1 MLKENKIPTVSFFSF
16 LKHASKIV
24 KNPLPFHHKNFEAKG
39 DTFRLKLGAKNSV
52 IFSRNPE
59 FALYALQKNQRN
71 YTKSKIQTKDLS
83 KYVGKG
89 LLTSEG
95 ELWKKQRRLIQPA
108 FHKKQLEQLLDTVLE
123 AIQIEIQHIT
133 PHAPIDIFPI
143 LNDLAFQT
151 VVKALFRTEID
162 VKVIKRL
169 QYITEAAQQMLV
181 KELRQ
186 PFKALYFKYGG
197 PIQKH
202 IDLTIEA
209 REILK
214 GLVDARR
221 ASGTKQNDLLDM
233 LLDARYEDGTAM
245 EEAQLLDEILILF
258 VAGHETT
265 SNSLTFTLQLLAKH
279 PDIQERVYEE
289 CAGVYAEQSRST
301 KANTDSL
308 LPYIKHCVYTKQVIE
323 ESMRLYPPAYFID
336 RVNIEEDVFDDVTI
350 PKGSNLLFSVIEIH
364 KHNDFWENPH
374 TFNPDRFADNA
385 GMKHKAYFPF
395 GAGPRMCIG
404 NNFAMYEMVLAVTE
418 IIQQYKIKPK
428 ETPIEIKPLI
438 TLKPQNA
445 VLEFIPR

>member
-1 MLKENKIPTVSFFSF
+1 VKEKTIPTVSFFSF
-16 LKHASKIV
+16 LKHANKIV
-24 KNPLPFHHKNFEAKG
+24 KNPLPFHNKNFEAKG
-39 DTFRLKLGAKNSV
+39 DTFRLRLGARNSV
-52 IFSRNPE
+52 VFSRNPE

-71 YTKSKIQTKDLS
+71 YTKSQIQTKDLS

-123 AIQIEIQHIT
+123 AIQIEIRHIT
-133 PHAPIDIFPI
+133 PNTPIDIFPI

-162 VKVIKRL
+162 IKVIKRL

-197 PIQKH
+197 PIRKH

-214 GLVDARR
+214 GLVQQRR
-221 ASGTKQNDLLDM
+221 ASGDRQHDLLDM

-245 EEAQLLDEILILF
+245 EESQLLDEILILF

-265 SNSLTFTLQLLAKH
+265 SNALTFTLQLLAKH
-279 PDIQERVYEE
+279 PDIQEKVYEE
-289 CAGVYAEQSRST
+289 CAFA

-308 LPYIKHCVYTKQVIE
+308 LSFIKHCEYTKQVLE
-323 ESMRLYPPAYFID
+323 EAMRLYPPAYFID
-336 RVNIEEDVFDDVTI
+336 RVNIEEDEFDGMTI
-350 PKGSNLLFSVIEIH
+350 PKASNLLFSVIEIH
-364 KHNDFWENPH
+364 KHIDFWEDPE

-418 IIQQYKIKPK
+418 IIQQYKIKKK

-445 VLEFIPR
+445 ILECIPR

>member
-1 MLKENKIPTVSFFSF
+1 MKENVIPTVPFFKF
-16 LKHASKIV
+16 LANANKIV
-24 KNPLPFHHKNFEAKG
+24 KNPLPFHHKNFEEKG

-59 FALYALQKNQRN
+59 FARYTLQKNQRN

-89 LLTSEG
+89 LLTAEG

-123 AIQIEIQHIT
+123 VIREEIVHIV
-133 PHAPIDIFPI
+133 PNASIDIFSI
-143 LNDLAFQT
+143 LNDLAFQA
-151 VVKALFRTEID
+151 VAKALFKSEID
-162 VKVIKRL
+162 ASFINRL
-169 QYITEAAQQMLV
+169 QHITEAAQQMLV

-197 PIQKH
+197 AIKKH
-202 IDLTIEA
+202 INLTVEA

-214 GLVDARR
+214 KLVDQRR
-221 ASGTKQNDLLDM
+221 ESGDRPGDLLDM

-245 EEAQLLDEILILF
+245 EESQLLDEILILF

-265 SNSLTFTLQLLAKH
+265 SNALTFTLQLLAKH
-279 PDIQERVYEE
+279 PDIQEKVYKE
-289 CAGVYAEQSRST
+289 YAFA
-301 KANTDSL
+301 KANTTSSL
-308 LPYIKHCVYTKQVIE
+308 DFIKSCEYTKLVIE

-336 RVNIEEDVFDDVTI
+336 RVNLEEDMFDGVTI
-350 PKGSNLLFSVIEIH
+350 PKESNLLFSVIEIH
-364 KHNDFWENPH
+364 KHKDFWEDPEV
-374 TFNPDRFADNA
+374 FNPDRFANNA

-404 NNFAMYEMVLAVTE
+404 NNFAMYEMVLAITE
-418 IIQQYKIKPK
+418 IVKHYKIKKK

-438 TLKPQNA
+438 TLKPHKA
-445 VLEFIPR
+445 ILEFIPR

>member
-1 MLKENKIPTVSFFSF
+1 MKEKKIPTVSFFSF
-16 LKHASKIV
+16 LKNANKIV
-24 KNPLPFHHKNFEAKG
+24 KNPLPFHHKNFEGKG
-39 DTFRLKLGAKNSV
+39 DTFRLKLGLGNSV

-59 FALYALQKNQRN
+59 FALYTLQKNQRN

-108 FHKKQLEQLLDTVLE
+108 FHKKQLEQLLETVLE
-123 AIQIEIQHIT
+123 AIRIEVRTIQ
-133 PHAPIDIFPI
+133 PNRAIDIFPI

-151 VVKALFRTEID
+151 VAKALFKTQID
-162 VKVIKRL
+162 PTVIKRL
-169 QYITEAAQQMLV
+169 QHITEAAQQMLV

-197 PIQKH
+197 PIKKH
-202 IDLTIEA
+202 VDLTIEA

-214 GLVDARR
+214 RLVNERR
-221 ASGTKQNDLLDM
+221 ESGERQNDLLDM
-233 LLDARYEDGTAM
+233 LLDARYEDGTGM
-245 EEAQLLDEILILF
+245 EESQLIDEILILF

-265 SNSLTFTLQLLAKH
+265 SNALTFTLELLARH
-279 PDIQERVYEE
+279 PDIQEKIYEE
-289 CAGVYAEQSRST
+289 YAFA

-308 LPYIKHCVYTKQVIE
+308 LPYIKHCEYTKQVIE
-323 ESMRLYPPAYFID
+323 ESMRLYPPAYFVD
-336 RVNIEEDVFDDVTI
+336 RVNYEEDEFDGI
-350 PKGSNLLFSVIEIH
+350 QIAKESNLLFSIIEIH
-364 KHNDFWENPH
+364 KHKDFWEDPEV
-374 TFNPDRFADNA
+374 FNPDRFANNA

-404 NNFAMYEMVLAVTE
+404 NNFAMYEMVLAITE
-418 IIQQYKIKPK
+418 IIQQYKIKKK

-438 TLKPQNA
+438 TLKPENA
-445 VLEFIPR
+445 ILEFIPR

>member
-1 MLKENKIPTVSFFSF
+1 MKEKKIPTVSFFSF
-16 LKHASKIV
+16 LKNANKIV
-24 KNPLPFHHKNFEAKG
+24 KNPLPFHHKNFENKG

-59 FALYALQKNQRN
+59 FALYTLQKNQRN

-123 AIQIEIQHIT
+123 AIQIELQHIT
-133 PHAPIDIFPI
+133 PNTPVDIFPI

-162 VKVIKRL
+162 SKVVKRL

-197 PIQKH
+197 PIKKH
-202 IDLTIEA
+202 VNLTIEA

-214 GLVDARR
+214 GLVNERR
-221 ASGTKQNDLLDM
+221 ESGERQNDLLDM
-233 LLDARYEDGTAM
+233 LLDARYEDGSAM
-245 EEAQLLDEILILF
+245 EESQLVDEILILF

-265 SNSLTFTLQLLAKH
+265 SNALTFTLELLAKH
-279 PDIQERVYEE
+279 PDIQEKVQEE
-289 CAGVYAEQSRST
+289 CAFA
-301 KANTDSL
+301 KANTTTL
-308 LPYIKHCVYTKQVIE
+308 LDYIKHCEYTKQVLE
-323 ESMRLYPPAYFID
+323 ESMRLYPPAYFVD
-336 RVNIEEDVFDDVTI
+336 RVNYEEDTFDGITI
-350 PKGSNLLFSVIEIH
+350 PKESNLLFSIIEIH
-364 KHNDFWENPH
+364 KHKGFWEDPEV
-374 TFNPDRFADNA
+374 FNPDRFADNA

-404 NNFAMYEMVLAVTE
+404 NNFAMYEMILAITE
-418 IIQQYKIKPK
+418 VMQHYMIKEK
-428 ETPIEIKPLI
+428 KTPIEIKPLI
-438 TLKPQNA
+438 TLKPQNSI
-445 VLEFIPR
+445 LEFIPR